1 MGNGRHRCGI
11 GRKSPYNTLDCD
23 GQGLSGNPIC
33 FTASAVDAREQLCLN
48 PLMQI
53 ESLKVFCDLVESESF
68 TKAAQINQV
77 TQSAVSQTLSAFERI
92 FKSLLVERSKKQF
105 RLTREG
111 HVVYECSKEIL
122 QTYQLLESK
131 LMELKDVISGSIRV
145 ATIYS
150 IGLHDLPPYIK
161 KFMQSYPTMAIHVEY
176 RHASEV
182 YEDVQSNIV
191 DLGLVAYPV
200 KDAKL
205 EIVPLHKDP
214 LVLICHPQHPFAK
227 LKAIKLKQLADQK
240 MIGFTQNEPTRKA
253 LDKILRQKGVQ
264 VMYASEFDN
273 VETIKRAVEIDAGI
287 AIVPEVTVKQEIS
300 KKSLAT
306 VEIEGGQ
313 LFRPLA
319 AIHKKDRVLSPGMKQ
334 FLEVLKG
341 AE

>member
-1 MGNGRHRCGI
+1 MN
-11 GRKSPYNTLDCD
+11 
-23 GQGLSGNPIC
+23 
-33 FTASAVDAREQLCLN
+33 
-48 PLMQI
+48 I
-53 ESLKVFCDLVESESF
+53 ESLKVFCDLAESESF
-68 TKAAQINQV
+68 TKAAQINGV
-77 TQSAVSQTLSAFERI
+77 TQSAVSQTLSALERI

-111 HVVYECSKEIL
+111 QVLYDCSKEIL
-122 QTYQLLESK
+122 QTYAALDSSLQ
-131 LMELKDVISGSIRV
+131 ELKDVISGSIRV

-150 IGLHDLPPYIK
+150 IGLHDLPPYIT
-161 KFMQSYPTMAIHVEY
+161 KFMQSYPTMNMHVEY
-176 RHASEV
+176 RHASQV
-182 YEDVQSNIV
+182 YEDVLSNIV

-240 MIGFTQNEPTRKA
+240 MIGFSQNIPTRMA
-253 LDKILRQKGVQ
+253 LDRLLRQNGVK
-264 VMYASEFDN
+264 VIYASEFDN
-273 VETIKRAVEIDAGI
+273 VETVKRAVEIDAGI
-287 AIVPEVTVKQEIS
+287 AIVPEVTVRQEVG
-300 KKSLAT
+300 KKSLAA

-319 AIHKKDRVLSPGMKQ
+319 AIYKKDRVLSPGMKQ